1 MARKKAYKGTSV
13 NIIRIFKIL
22 KKAAEEEEGFLT
34 VSEIAKRA
42 SLHKWTVSRTL
53 DLYMGPI
60 VELVQPPELE
70 AIGLQVKL
78 VKLNNPKLTPDQVIS
93 YLRMRSKI
101 NT

>member
-1 MARKKAYKGTSV
+1 MAAKKAYKSTGV
-13 NIIRIFKIL
+13 NIIRIFRIL

-34 VSEIAKRA
+34 VSEIAKRT
-42 SLHKWTVSRTL
+42 SLHKWMVSRTI

-78 VKLNNPKLTPDQVIS
+78 VKLSNPELTPDQVIS
-93 YLRMRSKI
+93 YLKTRSKI
-101 NT
+101 KA